1 MRKQLQLIQSK
12 TFFEWYTVHEDKIDD
27 YRKSLELNIF
37 SAIEMLKLQYD
48 TVMHMPVKRFYNML
62 KWKSELEEER
72 SKLMQEKAQQFQA
85 QQKQRAKK

>member
-1 MRKQLQLIQSK
+1 
-12 TFFEWYTVHEDKIDD
+12 
-27 YRKSLELNIF
+27 
-37 SAIEMLKLQYD
+37 MLKLQYD
-48 TVMHMPVKRFYNML
+48 TIMLMPIKRFYNML